1 MMKREMQLEQQKR
14 ARSPSPTPE
23 IRSSGRTTRG
33 VNNSAA
39 YIGLLSKKA
48 QEAHKERETFA
59 DETSSTEVEASYE
72 VPFFISNLK
81 VTC

>member
-1 MMKREMQLEQQKR
+1 MQLEQQKR

-48 QEAHKERETFA
+48 QEAHKELERETFA